1 MKIKEAKLRALRKT
15 KKWIMITKI
24 QAHVWGWS
32 LRLRKKRGLMNV
44 RIDIDDD
51 LDDHLG
57 FFDDEDKILKQ
68 VKDFELE
75 IPDDNP
81 EMQRMF

>member
-1 MKIKEAKLRALRKT
+1 
-15 KKWIMITKI
+15 
-24 QAHVWGWS
+24 
-32 LRLRKKRGLMNV
+32 MNV